1 MTEFYDDLVKACKK
15 AASELRKYTTEINNK
30 KSVRDMEYYYEKEFV
45 ALTYHYLLK
54 AGYSPRYLSLENLWN
69 QSLGGEKKR
78 VRKHMDLS
86 CTDENG
92 DEEVVEVKPVYRF
105 TSEEQLKKD
114 YKKRILVD
122 YRKLKTLNS
131 THINEKYIIVPFLGV
146 EKEYLPNKYKKA
158 VESIFS
164 RGVNGIKLITC

>member
-30 KSVRDMEYYYEKEFV
+30 KNVRDMEYYYEKEFV

-54 AGYSPRYLSLENLWN
+54 AGYSPRYLNMENLWN
-69 QSLGGEKKR
+69 QNLRAEKKR
-78 VRKHMDLS
+78 VGKHMDLS

-114 YKKRILVD
+114 YKKLILGD
-122 YRKLKTLNS
+122 YRKLKTLNN

-146 EKEYLPNKYKKA
+146 EEEYRRNKYKKA